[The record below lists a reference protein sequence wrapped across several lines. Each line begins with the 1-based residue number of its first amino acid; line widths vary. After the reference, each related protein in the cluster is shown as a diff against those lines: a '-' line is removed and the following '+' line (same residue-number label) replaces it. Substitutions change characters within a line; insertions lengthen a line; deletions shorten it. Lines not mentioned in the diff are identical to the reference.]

1 MSITIFK
8 EQFDNTYQEI
18 FQKVLVAMEIAN
30 TRFQKTLSYGAS
42 VKRSRM
48 YVDGVRVRDISIG
61 VNRTIDSLNDASE
74 TLTVNKNKGTTFR
87 MSSRETVQAGPLNPS
102 EYAGMKT
109 AHRTAQFVDGDVFA
123 EIKNAAFTFDNGDLT
138 TGASS
143 GTAITLSATTV
154 PQLISQG
161 RAKLSTNNQM
171 LTNLALV
178 VDSYGLSQIEQ
189 YLLSKNIDI
198 AAAVFKNG
206 YTDLRTGAADI
217 FVSENLPS
225 TVVFTMA
232 TNPSDG
238 DTITIKGFTFRFKTA
253 LAQAGDIV
261 IGASATITCASLIA
275 ALNASDI
282 TTATY
287 QALADNAGAG
297 TFTLSNFIDVR
308 LTATAVTTTV
318 TLVGLGSG
326 RVLVASTVAAFAI
339 TSNFVHFYYGKK
351 GAIDVVI
358 QDEVDA
364 EIKDDPYQRAK
375 IVMSDTLYGIK
386 TFADG
391 AVQFLNVKI
400 VVS

>member
-1 MSITIFK
+1 MSITIYK

-30 TRFQKTLSYGAS
+30 TRFQKLLSYGAT
-42 VKRSRM
+42 VKRSKM

-61 VNRTIDSLNDASE
+61 VNRTIDSLNDTSE
-74 TLTVNKNKGTTFR
+74 VLSVNKNKGTTFR
-87 MSSRETVQAGPLNPS
+87 MSSREATQAGPLNPS

-123 EIKNAAFTFDNGDLT
+123 EIKNSAYTFDNGDLT
-138 TGASS
+138 TGAST
-143 GTAITLSATTV
+143 GTGITLSATTV
-154 PQLISQG
+154 PQMISQG

-189 YLLSKNIDI
+189 YLMSKNIDI

-225 TVVFTMA
+225 TVVFTIT

-238 DTITIKGFTFRFKTA
+238 DTITIKGTTFRWKSA
-253 LAQAGDIV
+253 LALAGDIV
-261 IGASATITCASLIA
+261 IGGSASASCANLVA
-275 ALNASDI
+275 ALNAPDV

-297 TFTLSNFIDVR
+297 QFILSNFIDFR
-308 LTATAVTTTV
+308 LTASNSTTTV
-318 TLVGLGSG
+318 TLTGVGSG
-326 RVLVASTVAAFAI
+326 RVLVASTTAAFAI
-339 TSNFVHFYYGKK
+339 TSNFVHYYYGKK

-375 IVMSDTLYGIK
+375 IIMSDTLYGIK
-386 TFADG
+386 TFLDG
-391 AVQFLNVKI
+391 TVQFLNVKI
-400 VVS
+400 AVS